1 MEDTVNEHLRRAVN
15 ALESGA
21 AELRQTSL
29 RSAGEVRDRL
39 RRTVE
44 EVLDHLEADEESR
57 EPDPED
63 VVARL
68 HRQSQDIAEDLRRA
82 ERLMKQR
89 MGRE

>member
-1 MEDTVNEHLRRAVN
+1 VNEHLRRAVN

-44 EVLDHLEADEESR
+44 EVLDHLEADEESP